1 MSGKTVYSLNDVH
14 AQVILPSAFGISV
27 EDKPKNSIT
36 ETNFANAGYFAFYN
50 IMLIFT
56 VADFPMWVK
65 CIITFGSNLI
75 GVLLVKFIE
84 EKSAKEKLW
93 KFEATFA
100 IENLDNINHLL
111 KEIPHN
117 YIEVGKWVI
126 FNIYCATC
134 EQSES
139 VTEICKLYHGK
150 YFVTETKM

>member
-1 MSGKTVYSLNDVH
+1 MNIKFIILFSLLSLVNVVFATFKSLVTIKGGKWAAAL
-14 AQVILPSAFGISV
+14 
-27 EDKPKNSIT
+27 
-36 ETNFANAGYFAFYN
+36 ANAGYFAFYN

-56 VADFPMWVK
+56 VADFPMWMK

-100 IENLDNINHLL
+100 IESLDNINHLL

>member
-1 MSGKTVYSLNDVH
+1 MNIKFIIIFSLLSLVNVVFATFKSLVTIKGGKWTAAL
-14 AQVILPSAFGISV
+14 
-27 EDKPKNSIT
+27 
-36 ETNFANAGYFAFYN
+36 ANAGYFAFYN

-56 VADFPMWVK
+56 VADFPMWMK
-65 CIITFGSNLI
+65 CIITFSSNLI

-139 VTEICKLYHGK
+139 ITEICKLYNGK

>member
-1 MSGKTVYSLNDVH
+1 MNIKFIIIFSLLSLVNVVFATFKSLVTIKGGKWAAAL
-14 AQVILPSAFGISV
+14 
-27 EDKPKNSIT
+27 
-36 ETNFANAGYFAFYN
+36 ANAGYFAFYN

-117 YIEVGKWVI
+117 
-126 FNIYCATC
+126 IYCATC
-134 EQSES
+134 EQSEL
-139 VTEICKLYHGK
+139 VTKICKLHNGK

>member
-1 MSGKTVYSLNDVH
+1 MNIKFIIIFSLLSLVNVVFATFKSLVTIKGGKWAAALS
-14 AQVILPSAFGISV
+14 
-27 EDKPKNSIT
+27 
-36 ETNFANAGYFAFYN
+36 NAGYFAFYN

-56 VADFPMWVK
+56 VADFPMWMK

-93 KFEATFA
+93 KFEVTFT

>member
-1 MSGKTVYSLNDVH
+1 MNIKFIIIFSLLSLVNVVFATFKSLVTIKGGKWAAAL
-14 AQVILPSAFGISV
+14 
-27 EDKPKNSIT
+27 
-36 ETNFANAGYFAFYN
+36 ANAGYFAFYN

-93 KFEATFA
+93 KFEVTFS

-134 EQSES
+134 EQSEL

>member
-1 MSGKTVYSLNDVH
+1 MNIKFIIIFSLLSLVNVVFATFKSLITIKGGKWAAAL
-14 AQVILPSAFGISV
+14 
-27 EDKPKNSIT
+27 
-36 ETNFANAGYFAFYN
+36 ANAGYFAFYN

-100 IENLDNINHLL
+100 IENLDIINHLL
-111 KEIPHN
+111 KKIPHN

-134 EQSES
+134 EQSEL

>member
-1 MSGKTVYSLNDVH
+1 MNVRFIIIFSLLSLVNVVFATFKSLVTIKGGKWAAALS
-14 AQVILPSAFGISV
+14 
-27 EDKPKNSIT
+27 
-36 ETNFANAGYFAFYN
+36 NAGYFAFYN
-50 IMLIFT
+50 IMLVFT

-93 KFEATFA
+93 KFEATFTKD
-100 IENLDNINHLL
+100 NLEVIDHLL
-111 KEIPHN
+111 KGIPHN

-126 FNIYCATC
+126 FNVYCTNC
-134 EQSES
+134 GQSKYT
-139 VTEICKLYHGK
+139 TEVCKLYHGK

>member
-1 MSGKTVYSLNDVH
+1 MNIKFIILFSLLSLVNVVFATFKSLITIKGGKWAAAL
-14 AQVILPSAFGISV
+14 
-27 EDKPKNSIT
+27 
-36 ETNFANAGYFAFYN
+36 ANAGYFAFYN

-93 KFEATFA
+93 QFEATLA

-111 KEIPHN
+111 KDIPHN

>member
-1 MSGKTVYSLNDVH
+1 MNIKFIIIFSLLSLVNVVFATFKSLVTIKGGKWAAAL
-14 AQVILPSAFGISV
+14 
-27 EDKPKNSIT
+27 
-36 ETNFANAGYFAFYN
+36 ANAGYFAFYN

-56 VADFPMWVK
+56 VADFPMWMK

-134 EQSES
+134 EQSEL
-139 VTEICKLYHGK
+139 VTEICKLHHGK

>member
-1 MSGKTVYSLNDVH
+1 MNIKFIILFSLLSLVNVVFATFKSLITIKGGKWAAALT
-14 AQVILPSAFGISV
+14 
-27 EDKPKNSIT
+27 
-36 ETNFANAGYFAFYN
+36 NAGYFAFYN

-93 KFEATFA
+93 KFEATFT

>member
-1 MSGKTVYSLNDVH
+1 MNIKFIIIFSLLSLVNVVFATFKSLVTIKGGKWAAALVNV
-14 AQVILPSAFGISV
+14 
-27 EDKPKNSIT
+27 
-36 ETNFANAGYFAFYN
+36 GYFAFYN

-100 IENLDNINHLL
+100 IENLNNINHLL

-134 EQSES
+134 EQSEL
-139 VTEICKLYHGK
+139 VTEICQLYNGK

>member
-1 MSGKTVYSLNDVH
+1 MNIKFIIIFSLLSLVNVVFATFKSLVTIKGGKWAAAL
-14 AQVILPSAFGISV
+14 
-27 EDKPKNSIT
+27 
-36 ETNFANAGYFAFYN
+36 ANAGYFAFYN
-50 IMLIFT
+50 IMLVFT

-100 IENLDNINHLL
+100 KKDIESINHLL
-111 KEIPHN
+111 NEIPHN

-134 EQSES
+134 EQSEL

>member
-1 MSGKTVYSLNDVH
+1 MNIKFIIIFSLLSLVNVVFATFKSLVTIKGGKWAAALS
-14 AQVILPSAFGISV
+14 
-27 EDKPKNSIT
+27 
-36 ETNFANAGYFAFYN
+36 NAGYFAFYN
-50 IMLIFT
+50 IMLVFT

-93 KFEATFA
+93 KFEATFTKDDLEV
-100 IENLDNINHLL
+100 IDHLL
-111 KEIPHN
+111 KGIPHN

-126 FNIYCATC
+126 FNIYCTNC
-134 EQSES
+134 GQSKYT
-139 VTEICKLYHGK
+139 TEVCKLYHGK

>member
-1 MSGKTVYSLNDVH
+1 MNIKFIIIFSLLSLVNVVFATFKSLVTIKGGKWAAALVN
-14 AQVILPSAFGISV
+14 
-27 EDKPKNSIT
+27 E
-36 ETNFANAGYFAFYN
+36 GYFAFYN

-100 IENLDNINHLL
+100 IENLNNINHLL

-134 EQSES
+134 EQSEL
-139 VTEICKLYHGK
+139 VTEICQLYNGK